1 MSQTKAQLLDTLV
14 ASLLPASD
22 SSVDIGSNAV
32 RFANIYGDT
41 LYGNGANLTGIN
53 TDLVSDTSPQ
63 LGGNLDVNTKN
74 ILFGDSSDG
83 ASDDVL
89 IFGAGSDLKIYH
101 GGSNS
106 VIAETG
112 TGNLELQTNSSI
124 ILQKGT
130 SEFIA
135 KFISDGA
142 CELYYDNVKKFETRS
157 TDCRVYDDLKLEDNL
172 KVKLGTADDLQ
183 IYHDGTNSIL
193 TNSTGNL
200 QIKSTSE
207 VLLQS
212 DASETMVRGV
222 PNNTVELRY
231 DNVKKFETTS
241 TGATVTGFLGINVA
255 SPDSPLEVGG
265 TGPSLATI
273 HHTDG
278 GTNDEARIMLGAL
291 SSNPPDQRGAG
302 ISARNKGAGHD
313 LEIQTSSTHSAGPST
328 KMTVTAGGNVQI
340 ANDSGRL
347 QLGASQDLELYHD
360 GSNSYLDNST
370 GVLYIRGGTNSI
382 QLRPKNDEWAVVASA
397 NGAVE
402 LAFDGSKKFETLST
416 GAKVT
421 GQLNFDDGSS
431 TANTNGIGFGSSQDC
446 RLFHSGS
453 AFQIRNVTGPVTCIT
468 PSHFQISADSS
479 NDTMFKAIQDQ
490 GVELYYDNNKRFET
504 ITDGVRLTSAT
515 PQIAFHANG
524 VNNAGQIKLSES
536 SGGGVMR
543 FFTKTTGGTET
554 ERARFQTGGGIS
566 FNGDTAADNALDD
579 YEEGTWSPS
588 GSWTT
593 ITASYTKIGR
603 MVYAGFSLRANTN
616 DGSNVTIG
624 NLPFTSGST
633 HGHVGGIAWGLCE
646 FNTTDSWLNGSV
658 DDASTTVTVR
668 RGNATVVTFG
678 SGNNNM
684 NQNAF
689 IRGMIIYM
697 TA

>member
-1 MSQTKAQLLDTLV
+1 
-14 ASLLPASD
+14 
-22 SSVDIGSNAV
+22 
-32 RFANIYGDT
+32 
-41 LYGNGANLTGIN
+41 
-53 TDLVSDTSPQ
+53 
-63 LGGNLDVNTKN
+63 
-74 ILFGDSSDG
+74 
-83 ASDDVL
+83 
-89 IFGAGSDLKIYH
+89 

-593 ITASYTKIGR
+593 ITAS
-603 MVYAGFSLRANTN
+603 
-616 DGSNVTIG
+616 
-624 NLPFTSGST
+624 
-633 HGHVGGIAWGLCE
+633 
-646 FNTTDSWLNGSV
+646 
-658 DDASTTVTVR
+658 
-668 RGNATVVTFG
+668 
-678 SGNNNM
+678 
-684 NQNAF
+684 
-689 IRGMIIYM
+689 
-697 TA
+697 